1 MPNTGEYFRMNQ
13 INTGM
18 KNLQTFILFAFAT
31 VCPFTAT
38 VAQPVSFSKA
48 VPVWVGGRQVDKNL
62 TASFRAV
69 IQFAD
74 ATDVTLRLTASNDY
88 RAYVNGEFLGH
99 GPCVAGFGYY
109 RVDEH
114 NLRKMLKP
122 EGDNIIAIEV
132 AGYNIDNYYL
142 LNQPSFLQAE
152 IVADGKVLA
161 ATASQ
166 QPVVGEKT
174 PLFEAAVLGQREQDA
189 PKYSFQRTYV
199 ESYKLTSSY
208 SAWMTDPKVEFKTVR
223 LEQTADKRLIAR
235 RVKYP
240 DYTIRKYTQTLDKG
254 VYKFECNSTGFIG
267 AKVQVN
273 TPSKVTFTWDE
284 ILTDGDVNI
293 RRLGC
298 NSTITYELQPGQYA
312 LESFEPYTLQYLKV
326 QTEGDCSVSDCYI
339 RQYVNSDV
347 ARASFACNDQRLN
360 TIYQAAVETFKQNAL
375 DIFTDC
381 PQRERAGWLCDSYFT
396 SRVAFYLS
404 GNTLVET
411 NFLENFMLP
420 EKFRYIP
427 EGMLPMCYPS
437 DHPNGNFIPNWAMWF
452 VLELEEY
459 AQRSGDHKMV
469 QALQPKVMALL
480 DYFAKYENEDGLLE
494 KLEKWIFLEW
504 SKANEFVQDVNYPTN
519 MLYAKALEVAAK
531 LYNQPALAAK
541 SARIHETIR
550 RQSFDGMFFI
560 DNAIR
565 ENGRLV
571 PQKNNR
577 SETCQYYAFFLGTA
591 TPESHPALWKILLN
605 DFGPKRKTTGAY
617 AEIFPSN
624 AFIGNYL
631 RLEILARYG
640 HVKQMLNESIDE
652 YLYMAN
658 LTGTLWENITTVASC
673 NHGFASHVA
682 HVFYRDMLGLNRI
695 DPVHKQIDVAFND
708 TDVKTCRGTV
718 PLGDQ
723 LISMQWEKKGKKLN
737 YTLSV
742 PDGYKVNIINR
753 TGLEL
758 ETSGK

>member
-1 MPNTGEYFRMNQ
+1 MNYFHN
-13 INTGM
+13 
-18 KNLQTFILFAFAT
+18 FILFVTAT
-31 VCPFTAT
+31 VCTITVT

-48 VPVWVGGRQVDKNL
+48 VPVWVSGRQVDKNL

-69 IQFAD
+69 IQGID
-74 ATDVTLRLTASNDY
+74 ATEVTLRLTASSDY
-88 RAYVNGEFLGH
+88 RACVNGEFLGH

-114 NLRKMLKP
+114 NISKMLKP
-122 EGDNIIAIEV
+122 AGDNIIAIEV

-174 PLFEAAVLGQREQDA
+174 PVFEAAVLGQRKQDA
-189 PKYSFQRTYV
+189 PKYSFQRTYA
-199 ESYKLTSSY
+199 ESYQLTPSY
-208 SAWMTDPKVEFKTVR
+208 NAWMTDPKAEFKTAR
-223 LEQTADKRLIAR
+223 LEQTGNKRLIAR
-235 RVKYP
+235 RVMYP

-254 VYKFECNSTGFIG
+254 IYKFECNSTGFIG
-267 AKVQVN
+267 ATVQVN
-273 TPSKVTFTWDE
+273 APSKVTFTWDE
-284 ILTDGDVNI
+284 ILMDGDVNI

-298 NSTITYELQPGQYA
+298 NSVITYELQPGQYI

-326 QTEGDCSVSDCYI
+326 QTEGDCSVNECYI

-347 ARASFACNDQRLN
+347 AYASFACNDQRLN
-360 TIYQAAVETFKQNAL
+360 IIYKAAVETFKQNAL

-396 SRVAFYLS
+396 SRVAFNLS
-404 GNTLVET
+404 GNTLIET
-411 NFLENFMLP
+411 NFLENFLLP
-420 EKFRYIP
+420 EKFHYIP

-459 AQRSGDHKMV
+459 ANRSGDRNMV
-469 QALQPKVMALL
+469 QALQPKVMALM

-494 KLEKWIFLEW
+494 KLEKWIFIEW
-504 SKANEFVQDVNYPTN
+504 SKANDFVQDVNYPTN
-519 MLYAKALEVAAK
+519 MLYAKTLEVAAQ
-531 LYNQPALAAK
+531 LYNQPDLAAK
-541 SARIHETIR
+541 AARIHETIR
-550 RQSFDGMFFI
+550 RQSFDGTFFI

-565 ENGRLV
+565 ENGQLT

-577 SETCQYYAFFLGTA
+577 TETCQYYAFFLGTA
-591 TPESHPALWKILLN
+591 SPESHPALWKILLN
-605 DFGPKRKTTGAY
+605 DFGPKRKTSMAY

-640 HVKQMLNESIDE
+640 HIKQLLNESIDE

-695 DPVHKQIDVAFND
+695 DPINRQIDVVFND
-708 TDVKTCRGTV
+708 TDVKSCRGTV
-718 PLGDQ
+718 PVDDQ
-723 LISMQWEKKGKKLN
+723 LISMLWEKKEKKLI

-753 TGLEL
+753 SGLKL
-758 ETSGK
+758 ESGKQ